1 MDQLRPKNGKTTAN
15 RKLAASIREL
25 YRKTLNESLKTDSVS
40 DEMSDNVDKKKQ
52 AKWNEVQGGTYR
64 TFGSSLP

>member
-25 YRKTLNESLKTDSVS
+25 YRKTLNESSKTDSVS

-52 AKWNEVQGGTYR
+52 ASEMKSKEGPPDLW
-64 TFGSSLP
+64 